1 MERTRC
7 LEGGFGRW
15 WLVHKRRKS
24 GVGASMCQAAPR
36 PIRHEAKAAVRSS
49 FHRGPSRKAATEAGS
64 TALLGAPM
72 PSPMRIAVSSL
83 LATANAQILYQRE
96 DAPQSMEEQIAAV
109 VMMALMVGTVLGL
122 FCLLRYKQAEYAV
135 FLEEQEKKEAAE
147 AAKKKS

>member
-1 MERTRC
+1 
-7 LEGGFGRW
+7 
-15 WLVHKRRKS
+15 
-24 GVGASMCQAAPR
+24 
-36 PIRHEAKAAVRSS
+36 
-49 FHRGPSRKAATEAGS
+49 
-64 TALLGAPM
+64 M
-72 PSPMRIAVSSL
+72 PTPMRIAVSSL

>member
-1 MERTRC
+1 
-7 LEGGFGRW
+7 
-15 WLVHKRRKS
+15 
-24 GVGASMCQAAPR
+24 MCQCQARARFATKPLGSLLHKGR
-36 PIRHEAKAAVRSS
+36 
-49 FHRGPSRKAATEAGS
+49 SRKVATREAGS
-64 TALLGAPM
+64 TALLGARQTPT
-72 PSPMRIAVSSL
+72 PMRIAVSSL

>member
-1 MERTRC
+1 
-7 LEGGFGRW
+7 
-15 WLVHKRRKS
+15 
-24 GVGASMCQAAPR
+24 
-36 PIRHEAKAAVRSS
+36 
-49 FHRGPSRKAATEAGS
+49 
-64 TALLGAPM
+64 M

-83 LATANAQILYQRE
+83 LATANAQILYQRS
-96 DAPQSMEEQIAAV
+96 DAPETTEERIAAV